1 MTKQF
6 EIFRKTRI
14 FALDYIKDLSTNQ
27 LNEIPKG
34 FHNNIVWNLA
44 HLISTPQAV
53 CYYRLGLP
61 ITVDKNIFNNY
72 RNGTLPQPFVNSHQ
86 IEDIKDLL
94 IKSIDNLEKDYND
107 GLFNESRSWT
117 TKSGI
122 ELATIEDS
130 LNFLIWHDGTHI
142 GVIMAMTKLVGN
154 N

>member
-14 FALDYIKDLSTNQ
+14 FALDYIKDLTTDQ

-34 FHNNIVWNLA
+34 FNNNIIWNLA

-61 ITVDKNIFNNY
+61 IKVDENIFNNY

-86 IEDIKDLL
+86 IEEIKNLL
-94 IKSIDNLEKDYND
+94 IKNIDDLEQDYID
-107 GLFNESRSWT
+107 GLFHQSKSWT

-122 ELATIEDS
+122 ELVTIEDN
-130 LNFLIWHDGTHI
+130 LKFLIWHDGTHI
-142 GVIMAMTKLVGN
+142 GVIMAMKKLVV
-154 N
+154 